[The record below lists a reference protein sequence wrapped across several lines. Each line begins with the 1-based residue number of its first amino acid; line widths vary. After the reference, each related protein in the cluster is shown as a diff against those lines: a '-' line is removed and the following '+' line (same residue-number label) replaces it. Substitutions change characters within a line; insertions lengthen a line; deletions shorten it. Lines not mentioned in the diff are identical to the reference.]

1 MSNLK
6 ETAEKYEAPKIK
18 SVADLE
24 FVSLEWEV
32 QEELDCEFPYKYVI
46 FNGERHKINNSVIA
60 DIKQILIASP
70 NIMKFKIVRK
80 GEGMKTKYT
89 VIPLM

>member
-18 SVADLE
+18 SVADLDYI
-24 FVSLEWEV
+24 SIEWEV
-32 QEELDCEFPYKYVI
+32 QEEIDCEFPYKFMMFDGQRY
-46 FNGERHKINNSVIA
+46 KINNSVIA

-70 NIMKFKIVRK
+70 NITKFKVVRK

-89 VIPLM
+89 VIPLI

>member
-6 ETAEKYEAPKIK
+6 ETAEKYEAPKLR
-18 SVADLE
+18 SVADLD
-24 FVSLEWEV
+24 FVSVDWEV
-32 QEELDCEFPYKYVI
+32 QKEDDCEFPYQYI
-46 FNGERHKINNSVIA
+46 MFNGERYKINNSVIA

-70 NIMKFKIVRK
+70 QITKFKVVKK

-89 VIPLM
+89 VVPLM